1 MSMDNESKTI
11 FSTILFGEYENL
23 FQNKCTDLQ
32 DQFYDKV
39 ILQIEDF
46 NSRSEIES
54 LYWNMIGEIKE
65 FYFEMGMIANS
76 QIEKKY
82 YEQHF
87 GVEENGR

>member
-1 MSMDNESKTI
+1 MSMDKEYQII

-23 FQNKCTDLQ
+23 FKNKCTDLQ

-39 ILQIEDF
+39 ILPIKEF
-46 NSRSEIES
+46 ETREEIES

-87 GVEENGR
+87 GVGKNGR